1 MSSFKAIAASDL
13 WFDILSE
20 FSRPDVLEGKLDEV
34 LPDSSNVLDGFGEE
48 TNNGFAAGSISWS
61 KALKL
66 AHPESVVAIPAC
78 GSEKS
83 LYVNDMMKVGIVF
96 ASRFQLLLLNLLSW

>member
-20 FSRPDVLEGKLDEV
+20 SSRPDTLEGKFDEL
-34 LPDSSNVLDGFGEE
+34 LPDSGNVLDGFGEE

-66 AHPESVVAIPAC
+66 AHPESFVAIAAC

-83 LYVNDMMKVGIVF
+83 SYVNYMLKVGIIF
-96 ASRFQLLLLNLLSW
+96 ASLIMNLLSW

>member
-20 FSRPDVLEGKLDEV
+20 FSRPDVFEGKLDEL
-34 LPDSSNVLDGFGEE
+34 LPDSGTVLDGFGEE

-66 AHPESVVAIPAC
+66 AHPESFVAIPAC
-78 GSEKS
+78 GSEKGS
-83 LYVNDMMKVGIVF
+83 YVNYMMKVGIIF
-96 ASRFQLLLLNLLSW
+96 ASRSHMNLISW

>member
-20 FSRPDVLEGKLDEV
+20 FSRPDVLEGKVDEL
-34 LPDSSNVLDGFGEE
+34 LPDSGNELDGFGEE

-66 AHPESVVAIPAC
+66 AHPESFVAIPAC
-78 GSEKS
+78 GSKKS
-83 LYVNDMMKVGIVF
+83 LYVNYMLKVGIIF
-96 ASRFQLLLLNLLSW
+96 MNSLSWE